1 MQRKKVAGM
10 LGVQM
15 SGLDVLWAAYFAWAE
30 GDLAA
35 LLDLVADDIVFA
47 VNVPAGVKSY
57 VGKGMGKDAFARG
70 LERLLRDWEVIEF
83 TPLPIKPRGLWLRAQ
98 VSYCY
103 KARGTGLE
111 IDGTMRH
118 LWRVVDGKIV
128 HFELL
133 HDAPRM
139 DAFRRLAQAEPHI

>member
-1 MQRKKVAGM
+1 
-10 LGVQM
+10 M
-15 SGLDVLWAAYFAWAE
+15 SGLDVLWAAYFAWGE

-35 LLDLVADDIVFA
+35 LLDLVADDVVFA

-57 VGKGMGKDAFARG
+57 VGKGVGKHDFGRG
-70 LERLLRDWEVIEF
+70 LKRLLEDWEVVEF
-83 TPLPIKPRGLWLRAQ
+83 TPLWIKPHGLWLRAQ
-98 VSYCY
+98 VSYWY
-103 KARGTGLE
+103 QARATGLE

-118 LWRVVDGKIV
+118 LWRVVNDEIV

-139 DAFRRLAQAEPHI
+139 DAFRRLAQAEHRL